1 MTWRVFV
8 EAGAAGYGIFSV
20 FWSAL
25 FLVVG
30 VLFGVQQ
37 EATRAVA
44 QTDAESVRAVVDG
57 RRRGTSLIVFSLVL
71 AVVVVVVVIATSPL
85 WAPASLGAD
94 DAGLAWFVAIG
105 AGFNCLV
112 AAASGV
118 MAGAG
123 LWRQLAAIV
132 ALDGVLRVVL
142 VLAVLASGGSIV
154 ALAIAVILPFPLA
167 LAAVL
172 ASAPRAILSR
182 ARVADGMGALAA
194 NTGRTMLAASAT
206 AVLING
212 FPLVLSFFT
221 TSAAHAG
228 LGSLVLAVTLTRAP
242 ILVPLTALSS
252 FLVNRF
258 SHHPERVG
266 RTLVLIIG
274 GLAAFAAV
282 LCLCA
287 FLFGVPVMRFVFGAE
302 FDLDAGSLSALV
314 GSAALIGALSVTGS
328 AVLAR
333 GRHGWYAAGWVT
345 ASLITLAL
353 LFVPLPLAPRAALA
367 LAAGPA
373 IGLIVHLAALRRRP
387 VALEGNP

>member
-287 FLFGVPVMRFVFGAE
+287 LLFGVPVMRFVFGAE

-333 GRHGWYAAGWVT
+333 GRHGWYAVGWVT

>member
-1 MTWRVFV
+1 MVTWRVFV
-8 EAGAAGYGIFSV
+8 EAGAAGYGVFSV

-44 QTDAESVRAVVDG
+44 HTEESALRSSTARAHG
-57 RRRGTSLIVFSLVL
+57 GTSLTIFSLVL
-71 AVVVVVVVIATSPL
+71 AVVVVVLVLATSPL
-85 WAPASLGAD
+85 WAPASLGEQN
-94 DAGLAWFVAIG
+94 AGLAWFVAFG

-132 ALDGVLRVVL
+132 AVDGVLRVIFVL
-142 VLAVLASGGSIV
+142 TVLASGGSVV

-167 LAAVL
+167 LIAVV
-172 ASAPRAILSR
+172 ATAPRTILRR
-182 ARVADGMGALAA
+182 ARVSDGFGALAA

-221 TSAAHAG
+221 SPADHAG

-266 RTLVLIIG
+266 RSLAVIIG

-282 LCLCA
+282 LCLGA
-287 FLFGVPVMRFVFGAE
+287 FLIGVPVMRFVFGPE
-302 FDLDAGSLSALV
+302 FDLDAGSLTALV
-314 GSAALIGALSVTGS
+314 GSAALIGVLSVIGS

-345 ASLITLAL
+345 ASLITLSL
-353 LFVPLPLAPRAALA
+353 LFLPLPLAPRAALA

-373 IGLIVHLAALRRRP
+373 IGLIVHLVALRRQP
-387 VALEGNP
+387 

>member
-44 QTDAESVRAVVDG
+44 QTDQGAVRAVADG

-94 DAGLAWFVAIG
+94 DAGLAWFVAVG

-142 VLAVLASGGSIV
+142 VLVVLATGGSIV

-172 ASAPRAILSR
+172 ASAPRKILSR

-221 TSAAHAG
+221 TSAGHAG

-266 RTLVLIIG
+266 RSLVLIIG

-373 IGLIVHLAALRRRP
+373 VGLIVHLAALRRRP
-387 VALEGNP
+387 PAEEEKP